1 MGAKESD
8 IVPLHAGFDV
18 VYRGFHRRQVIEH
31 LENLDEQLKYTTL
44 DRAEALA
51 QAADLRKL
59 LEMTRGDLDAARA
72 RIERLEMSPNT
83 TSGASERLHRMLTL
97 AEDEAND
104 LRVRAERDT
113 EALRERTEAELADLR
128 RQVDEECTARRAEV
142 EAHARD
148 RREAADLRAADLDQ
162 REVDLERRQAEVEA
176 HLRAR
181 AEEVEAEC
189 AAALAKAEQDAEQ
202 LLREAAERCA
212 QLEAE
217 SDAKR
222 AKAQNFFELTMNRRR
237 NEAQQHF
244 AEQEELAK
252 ARAAFLIKL
261 AAREANRRIE
271 EIQRQSDDLRELRHL
286 VAAQLASARVA
297 LDEAADRVPNLI
309 PEQTTVEQASAG
321 ETAVGQSGVSQ
332 SSAGQAGAGQ
342 AGDGAAGD
350 GLAEPVEPIAAE
362 TISAGKSKGE
372 QADTDGQR
380 VGA

>member
-1 MGAKESD
+1 MGAKGPD

-59 LEMTRGDLDAARA
+59 LEMTRQDLDAARA

-104 LRVRAERDT
+104 LRVRAEQEVT
-113 EALRERTEAELADLR
+113 ALRERTEAELADLR
-128 RQVDEECTARRAEV
+128 RQVEEDLAAQRAEV
-142 EAHARD
+142 DGHARD
-148 RREAADLRAADLDQ
+148 RREAANRRAAELDQ

-189 AAALAKAEQDAEQ
+189 AAAVAKAERDAEQ
-202 LLREAAERCA
+202 VLREAAERCSR
-212 QLEAE
+212 LEAE

-261 AAREANRRIE
+261 AAREAHRRIE
-271 EIQRQSDDLRELRHL
+271 EIQRQADDLRELRHT
-286 VAAQLASARVA
+286 VAAQLASARVL

-321 ETAVGQSGVSQ
+321 KVGVE
-332 SSAGQAGAGQ
+332 QAGAGTPN
-342 AGDGAAGD
+342 
-350 GLAEPVEPIAAE
+350 AEPVG
-362 TISAGKSKGE
+362 AGQPGGA
-372 QADTDGQR
+372 QADADDQR

>member
-59 LEMTRGDLDAARA
+59 LEMTRSDLDAARA

-104 LRVRAERDT
+104 LRVRAEHDVA
-113 EALRERTEAELADLR
+113 ALRERTEAEVAERR
-128 RQVDEECTARRAEV
+128 RQVEEELAAQRAEAD
-142 EAHARD
+142 AHARD
-148 RREAADLRAADLDQ
+148 QREAANQRAAELDQ

-181 AEEVEAEC
+181 AEQVEAEC
-189 AAALAKAEQDAEQ
+189 AAAMAKAEQDGDQ

-222 AKAQNFFELTMNRRR
+222 AKAQNFFELTVNRRR
-237 NEAQQHF
+237 KEAEQHF

-261 AAREANRRIE
+261 AAREAHRRID
-271 EIQRQSDDLRELRHL
+271 EIQRQADDLRELRHT
-286 VAAQLASARVA
+286 VAAQLAAARVA
-297 LDEAADRVPNLI
+297 LDEASDRVPNLI
-309 PEQTTVEQASAG
+309 PEQTTVEQASA
-321 ETAVGQSGVSQ
+321 EEANAEPI
-332 SSAGQAGAGQ
+332 SAGPVDAGPVDAEPVGVGPVNAGPTMAAAAKAGPISAGQ
-342 AGDGAAGD
+342 AGDG
-350 GLAEPVEPIAAE
+350 
-362 TISAGKSKGE
+362 
-372 QADTDGQR
+372 QADTDDQR

>member
-1 MGAKESD
+1 MGAKEPE
-8 IVPLHAGFDV
+8 IVPLHAGFDI

-31 LENLDEQLKYTTL
+31 LENLDEQLKYNAL

-72 RIERLEMSPNT
+72 RIERLEKSPNT
-83 TSGASERLHRMLTL
+83 TTGASERLHRMLTL

-104 LRVRAERDT
+104 LRLRAEQDVA
-113 EALRERTEAELADLR
+113 ALRERTEAELADLR
-128 RQVDEECTARRAEV
+128 RRVEEELAAQRAEAD
-142 EAHARD
+142 AHAREQRD
-148 RREAADLRAADLDQ
+148 AANQRAAELDQ

-189 AAALAKAEQDAEQ
+189 AAAVAKAKQEADRV
-202 LLREAAERCA
+202 LREAAERCA
-212 QLEAE
+212 QLEAD

-222 AKAQNFFELTMNRRR
+222 TKAQNFFELTMNRRR
-237 NEAQQHF
+237 HEAEQHF

-261 AAREANRRIE
+261 AAREASRRIDE
-271 EIQRQSDDLRELRHL
+271 VQRQADELRELRQT
-286 VAAQLASARVA
+286 VAAQFASARVA
-297 LDEAADRVPNLI
+297 LDTAADRVPSLI
-309 PEQTTVEQASAG
+309 PEQTTAEQ
-321 ETAVGQSGVSQ
+321 VN
-332 SSAGQAGAGQ
+332 
-342 AGDGAAGD
+342 
-350 GLAEPVEPIAAE
+350 AEPVAVEAVEVVPPEVGQAA
-362 TISAGKSKGE
+362 
-372 QADTDGQR
+372 TDGAR

>member
-1 MGAKESD
+1 MGAKEPD

-31 LENLDEQLKYTTL
+31 LENLDEQLKYTAL
-44 DRAEALA
+44 DRTEALA

-72 RIERLEMSPNT
+72 RIERLEMSPST
-83 TSGASERLHRMLTL
+83 TAGASERLHRMLTL

-104 LRVRAERDT
+104 LRLRADHDVT
-113 EALRERTEAELADLR
+113 ALRERTEAELADRR
-128 RQVDEECTARRAEV
+128 RQVEEELAAQRAE
-142 EAHARD
+142 ADGHARD
-148 RREAADLRAADLDQ
+148 QREAANRRAAALDQ

-181 AEEVEAEC
+181 VEQVEAEC
-189 AAALAKAEQDAEQ
+189 AAAMAEAERDADQ
-202 LLREAAERCA
+202 LLREAAERCSR
-212 QLEAE
+212 LEAD

-237 NEAQQHF
+237 NEAEQHF

-261 AAREANRRIE
+261 AAREAHRRID
-271 EIQRQSDDLRELRHL
+271 EIQRQSDDLRELRHM
-286 VAAQLASARVA
+286 VAVQLASARVA
-297 LDEAADRVPNLI
+297 LDEAADRVPSLI
-309 PEQTTVEQASAG
+309 PEQTTV
-321 ETAVGQSGVSQ
+321 GQVI
-332 SSAGQAGAGQ
+332 AGQAGAEPLG
-342 AGDGAAGD
+342 AG
-350 GLAEPVEPIAAE
+350 
-362 TISAGKSKGE
+362 TISAGSVGAGSVGAGSVSGGKIGAGKVRVAQSKGE
-372 QADTDGQR
+372 QAGSDGRR

>member
-1 MGAKESD
+1 MGAKEPE

-31 LENLDEQLKYTTL
+31 LENLDEQLKYMSL

-59 LEMTRGDLDAARA
+59 LEMTRRDLDEARA
-72 RIERLEMSPNT
+72 RVERMEMSPAT

-104 LRVRAERDT
+104 LRLRAEHDVT
-113 EALRERTEAELADLR
+113 ALRERTEAELAER
-128 RQVDEECTARRAEV
+128 CRQVEEELTAQRAEND
-142 EAHARD
+142 ARAAD
-148 RREAADLRAADLDQ
+148 QREAANRRAAELDQ

-189 AAALAKAEQDAEQ
+189 AAMVAQAEQEADRVI
-202 LLREAAERCA
+202 REAAERCA
-212 QLEAE
+212 RLEAD

-237 NEAQQHF
+237 HEAEQHF

-261 AAREANRRIE
+261 AAREARRRIE
-271 EIQRQSDDLRELRHL
+271 QIQQQADDLRELRHS
-286 VAAQLASARVA
+286 VAAQLASARIA
-297 LDEAADRVPNLI
+297 LDSAADHVPNLI
-309 PEQTTVEQASAG
+309 PEQTTVEQASA
-321 ETAVGQSGVSQ
+321 EPVAVEPVAVEPVAVEPVESV
-332 SSAGQAGAGQ
+332 
-342 AGDGAAGD
+342 D
-350 GLAEPVEPIAAE
+350 AEPVAA
-362 TISAGKSKGE
+362 
-372 QADTDGQR
+372 DDR